1 MLKKY
6 KTFIGKYISLNPI
19 EWTLIKSKLK
29 IERYQKGDVI
39 LHMGDVYNRLM
50 FINFGLARGYMIDE
64 NGKDHTWVIY
74 FNDSNAH
81 MTNLFVVDYESFSQL
96 TCSFQF

>member
-6 KTFIGKYISLNPI
+6 KIFISKHISLNPI
-19 EWTLIKSKLK
+19 EWTLIKLK
-29 IERYQKGDVI
+29 IEHYKKGDVI
-39 LHMGDVYNRLM
+39 LHLGDVCKKLI
-50 FINFGLARGYMIDE
+50 FITSGLARGYMIDE

-81 MTNLFVVDYESFSQL
+81 MTNLFKIQD
-96 TCSFQF
+96 

>member
-6 KTFIGKYISLNPI
+6 KTFISKYISINPI

-29 IERYQKGDVI
+29 IEHYKKGDVI
-39 LHMGDVYNRLM
+39 LHLGDVCKKLM
-50 FINFGLARGYMIDE
+50 FINLGLARGYMIDE

-81 MTNLFVVDYESFSQL
+81 MTNLFKIID
-96 TCSFQF
+96 